1 MPSKIDNCV
10 AVSMYQDGNADQ
22 KAVNTRVMG
31 LMHACGLKT
40 PNDIRGNAV
49 LSRFDLKYY
58 AWQVEVFSL
67 ACGLTYFSFT
77 NEVISAQLTFV

>member
-1 MPSKIDNCV
+1 V

-22 KAVNTRVMG
+22 KPVNTRVMG

-49 LSRFDLKYY
+49 LSRFKL
-58 AWQVEVFSL
+58 S
-67 ACGLTYFSFT
+67 
-77 NEVISAQLTFV
+77 ISA